1 MKRRSNINEDLD
13 IMGTLHSAAR
23 SFMDLPIVKKAV
35 SFVGIADDEEDVAAE
50 PGSSPE
56 KGSKDDLGRSLEQA
70 ASESVPLSIAL
81 EVDTDK
87 RALILGSS
95 QAAVV
100 GYPIMKALE
109 TRGFNK
115 FSFDPTPA
123 KTMRFVFSYAASVV
137 KDKSTYD
144 VVIIFPGYRYGEEPE
159 TIEKIIELFTPSR
172 CFVVAPPP
180 VTKVLNP
187 LEAAKLGLNKG
198 NPVPDNYW
206 FALRKGN
213 YAREREDFCA
223 QLENI
228 VVSAGATYIDP
239 RDLGLGGELQESG
252 VQFPDSADGI
262 HPSADVISKITQE
275 VLEKI
280 YACALPV
287 PAGDILSKITPEMLE
302 RRPEIARQLSG
313 YKGISGVLNL
323 AATGKVY
330 TAGSGFGLRKPP
342 TEGASSNHMGQ
353 DIGMDEGTPVV
364 SILPGTVV
372 FTVSGAPHYKAG
384 RYVNID
390 HGGGVMSRYL
400 HASQVL
406 VKVGDKVNQGQP
418 VILSGDTGVST
429 RPHLH
434 FEVHVDGMPV
444 NPMQWLKDH
453 PEATPPVPLRGLVS

>member
-23 SFMDLPIVKKAV
+23 SFMDLPIVKKAA
-35 SFVGIADDEEDVAAE
+35 SFVGLDDEEDVVGTQA
-50 PGSSPE
+50 
-56 KGSKDDLGRSLEQA
+56 GSKDELGRALEQA
-70 ASESVPLSIAL
+70 SSESVPLSVAL

-100 GYPIMKALE
+100 GYPVMKVLE
-109 TRGFNK
+109 TRGFSK

-159 TIEKIIELFTPSR
+159 TIEKIIDLFTPSR

-187 LEAAKLGLNKG
+187 LEATKLGLNKG

-213 YAREREDFCA
+213 YAREREDFCS

-262 HPSADVISKITQE
+262 HPNSEVINRIAQE
-275 VLEKI
+275 VLEAI

-287 PAGDILSKITPEMLE
+287 PAGDVLSKITPDLLA

-313 YKGISGVLNL
+313 YKGISGVLRMANS
-323 AATGKVY
+323 GKLY
-330 TAGSGFGLRKPP
+330 AIGSGFGPRKAPK
-342 TEGASSNHMGQ
+342 EGASTDHHGV
-353 DIGMDEGTPVV
+353 DIGMDEGTPVK
-364 SILPGTVV
+364 SILPGTVTLAV
-372 FTVSGAPHYKAG
+372 NKVPSKTAG
-384 RYVNID
+384 FYVNVD
-390 HGGGVMSRYL
+390 HGGGIVSRYL
-400 HASQVL
+400 HASEVIVQQGQRVA
-406 VKVGDKVNQGQP
+406 QGQP
-418 VILSGDTGVST
+418 VILSGNTGVST
-429 RPHLH
+429 GPHLH
-434 FEVHVDGMPV
+434 FAINVNGTPVDPI
-444 NPMQWLKDH
+444 QWLRDH
-453 PEATPPVPLRGLVS
+453 PEATPPVSLKGLVS